1 MTRRC
6 IHDIGCILFWI
17 RSENVIIP
25 SFLWIFRI
33 SVKSIFLLTLPSHFS
48 ILAQEDIYASC
59 CPWPEIDRNFIFVF
73 NEIFKNAGKNFNKCY
88 KSHFGNNHYDNF
100 LISSRLISSPLHA
113 FQIPSWFWSKKS
125 EQNPIWLCL
134 QYHYTISTISLG
146 VGIYTITR
154 MNDRL
159 MYSERVLYY

>member
-1 MTRRC
+1 MWLLKTRTWAGFQIKRFDEMTRRC

-25 SFLWIFRI
+25 SFLWIFRS

-113 FQIPSWFWSKKS
+113 FQFPSWSRSKVKWAKS
-125 EQNPIWLCL
+125 NLVVFAISSQN
-134 QYHYTISTISLG
+134 S
-146 VGIYTITR
+146 
-154 MNDRL
+154 NDFF
-159 MYSERVLYY
+159 S